1 MSLFG
6 RRRSNGTTHG
16 GRLGVLTF
24 GRLRHFGVLDQWLLL
39 LSIGSSAAYLATRG
53 MQPFPGSVVLKA
65 LGMAPLAALTF
76 RVLEKAERT
85 TSGAARP
92 GVRDSHILAAA
103 LTLSCIGD
111 VLLHLGSRRYFGLA
125 LGAFLLAHVAY
136 ILLFVQSWPRPLR
149 PSRLELTLASA
160 VLVYS
165 VVVTGWLS
173 IHLSGY
179 AVPMVVYGVAITAMT
194 VSAIL
199 ARFSTPFV
207 WIGAMLFVISDSLIA
222 AGRFTTALPLTVYL
236 VWPVYYLGQYGIAIG
251 FLQDKAA
258 DRSPE

>member
-16 GRLGVLTF
+16 GLLDVLTF

-149 PSRLELTLASA
+149 PSRLELTLAAA

-165 VVVTGWLS
+165 VVVTGWVSIRLS
-173 IHLSGY
+173 EY
-179 AVPMVVYGVAITAMT
+179 AVPVIVYGVAITAMT

-199 ARFSTPFV
+199 ARFSTPLDRCDAV
-207 WIGAMLFVISDSLIA
+207 RD
-222 AGRFTTALPLTVYL
+222 
-236 VWPVYYLGQYGIAIG
+236 LGFPDRRWA
-251 FLQDKAA
+251 FQDGTAA
-258 DRSPE
+258 DRLSGLAGVLSGSVRYRHRLSAG